1 MKSERR
7 RRREKK
13 ERLKVKLELKGK
25 LDIFIFRD
33 IETPFAVEFFSSPSL
48 ITKTSARNEER
59 FLSRIPIE
67 RLFGSFAVLEKAL
80 LSSPLVLNYLERS
93 R

>member
-48 ITKTSARNEER
+48 C
-59 FLSRIPIE
+59 L
-67 RLFGSFAVLEKAL
+67 
-80 LSSPLVLNYLERS
+80 
-93 R
+93 